1 MSQWHCSQSEQQ
13 ISICCAEIKKDQ
25 KITNAFN
32 LGSTREWNDLRSLNL
47 WLRRR
52 PTVHSALSDSLY
64 RSSLEFI
71 CVTQTEN
78 VPPRGREANTTAS
91 LMSPF
96 TILNHFYNSKLQ
108 VQGNDGG
115 KVHHIYGKQKEKRV
129 CDAAFP
135 PPGVSSCTAG
145 RDKCLAWGCLS
156 RANTYQHRSLNPY
169 PLAERRCPF
178 HYGFLQ
184 PLNTLH
190 EGWLLWLQALLI
202 ILLLP

>member
-1 MSQWHCSQSEQQ
+1 M
-13 ISICCAEIKKDQ
+13 
-25 KITNAFN
+25 T
-32 LGSTREWNDLRSLNL
+32 
-47 WLRRR
+47 
-52 PTVHSALSDSLY
+52 SARWTFGLDA
-64 RSSLEFI
+64 
-71 CVTQTEN
+71 
-78 VPPRGREANTTAS
+78 VPPCILLSPTLFIVPHWSSFVWHRQRTSRREDEKQIQRLHSCLHLLSWTT
-91 LMSPF
+91 F
-96 TILNHFYNSKLQ
+96 TILSYKYRGTMYITSTENK
-108 VQGNDGG
+108 
-115 KVHHIYGKQKEKRV
+115 KRV